1 MQEES
6 DRNHRIILRQIQHQI
21 DNILIALDML
31 SLQLASDPAI
41 VRSMERGISM
51 DDLETLEA
59 TLDMLA
65 GVRRYRSYNEA
76 VAHISLIYDHYDK
89 VYSSEYGVLPKQAFP
104 FPALLRKPL
113 SDLTGTD
120 LVPPGTYE
128 GQTEYVI
135 MRAVTSNTRVQ
146 PLGRVILHIHPS
158 PFYEV
163 FQSADLGRNRH
174 LLVIDPDGR
183 ITISTNREE
192 IGTRLSPASDLY
204 HSWKEPDVPIRQLN
218 GEDYYVSAQQS
229 SFNQWTY
236 MAAIPLKE
244 TTARADQIQWMT
256 ALTVCCILI
265 LWILIA
271 FLGSKK
277 LYRPIQSLFSRLSGN
292 LQGEEDLKALGEYIE
307 RMVHLTHHL
316 KDRWQEQL
324 PLLKNHALLKLLR
337 GEVNEWESA
346 AFLSQYSIEL
356 KGSCFFI
363 TVFEVDPFA
372 AFRSKIPNQQQ
383 MLNAYAFS
391 RWVEEIS
398 KDIPNCESV
407 IPAAGQAVLMIST
420 QAENR
425 EMKKQVIQISDMV
438 RCKASEHFHL
448 SITAAVS
455 DGVQQITQLPLAYEQ
470 ALQLLCKRPLLGHG
484 LTLTSETICRKP
496 AVNEYAQIFLSR
508 QKAMAAS
515 IADLNIALAAEH
527 FEQMMDELSSYFV
540 TTESMLSMFVCL
552 LGEIE
557 EVLRGK
563 GFKLSEEMY
572 VQLFSARDVSE
583 AAEWFL
589 NGLFPH
595 LSQWVNQRE
604 QDHAVQQHL
613 FIEHVTEYIHAHF
626 DQDISL
632 QQIAEHF
639 DCSPYQL
646 SRLFKEY
653 KNMTFVEYVIRYRME
668 KAKEWLV
675 HTDLSIKE
683 ISSRLRYASTQ
694 NFTRVFK
701 QITGM
706 PPGNYRNLHRSF
718 EKV

>member
-1 MQEES
+1 
-6 DRNHRIILRQIQHQI
+6 
-21 DNILIALDML
+21 
-31 SLQLASDPAI
+31 
-41 VRSMERGISM
+41 
-51 DDLETLEA
+51 
-59 TLDMLA
+59 
-65 GVRRYRSYNEA
+65 
-76 VAHISLIYDHYDK
+76 
-89 VYSSEYGVLPKQAFP
+89 
-104 FPALLRKPL
+104 
-113 SDLTGTD
+113 
-120 LVPPGTYE
+120 
-128 GQTEYVI
+128 
-135 MRAVTSNTRVQ
+135 
-146 PLGRVILHIHPS
+146 
-158 PFYEV
+158 
-163 FQSADLGRNRH
+163 
-174 LLVIDPDGR
+174 
-183 ITISTNREE
+183 
-192 IGTRLSPASDLY
+192 
-204 HSWKEPDVPIRQLN
+204 
-218 GEDYYVSAQQS
+218 
-229 SFNQWTY
+229 
-236 MAAIPLKE
+236 
-244 TTARADQIQWMT
+244 
-256 ALTVCCILI
+256 
-265 LWILIA
+265 
-271 FLGSKK
+271 
-277 LYRPIQSLFSRLSGN
+277 
-292 LQGEEDLKALGEYIE
+292 
-307 RMVHLTHHL
+307 
-316 KDRWQEQL
+316 
-324 PLLKNHALLKLLR
+324 
-337 GEVNEWESA
+337 
-346 AFLSQYSIEL
+346 
-356 KGSCFFI
+356 
-363 TVFEVDPFA
+363 
-372 AFRSKIPNQQQ
+372 
-383 MLNAYAFS
+383 
-391 RWVEEIS
+391 
-398 KDIPNCESV
+398 
-407 IPAAGQAVLMIST
+407 
-420 QAENR
+420 
-425 EMKKQVIQISDMV
+425 
-438 RCKASEHFHL
+438 
-448 SITAAVS
+448 
-455 DGVQQITQLPLAYEQ
+455 
-470 ALQLLCKRPLLGHG
+470 
-484 LTLTSETICRKP
+484 
-496 AVNEYAQIFLSR
+496 
-508 QKAMAAS
+508 MAAS

-557 EVLRGK
+557 EVLHGK